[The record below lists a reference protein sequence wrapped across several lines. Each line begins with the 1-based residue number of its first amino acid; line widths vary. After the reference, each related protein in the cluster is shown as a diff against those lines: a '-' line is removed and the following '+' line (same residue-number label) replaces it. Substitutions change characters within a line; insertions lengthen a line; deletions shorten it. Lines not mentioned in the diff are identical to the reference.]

1 MAKRIIWSKRA
12 KEDKRSILNYWLKRN
27 TSNVYP
33 KRLNTLLKIAIKTIS
48 ESTIPRKKTDYGDA
62 YVKIVKDYFI
72 IYDEDPTTIFI
83 LNIWDSRQDPEKLKE
98 FLE

>member
-12 KEDKRSILNYWLKRN
+12 KEEKKSILYYWLKRN
-27 TSNVYP
+27 KSNVYS
-33 KRLNTLLKIAIKTIS
+33 KKLNKLLKIAVKTIS
-48 ESTIPRKKTDYGDA
+48 ESTIPRKRTDHGDA
-62 YVKIVKDYFI
+62 FVKIVKDYLI

-83 LNIWDSRQDPEKLKE
+83 LSIWDSRQDPEKLKQ